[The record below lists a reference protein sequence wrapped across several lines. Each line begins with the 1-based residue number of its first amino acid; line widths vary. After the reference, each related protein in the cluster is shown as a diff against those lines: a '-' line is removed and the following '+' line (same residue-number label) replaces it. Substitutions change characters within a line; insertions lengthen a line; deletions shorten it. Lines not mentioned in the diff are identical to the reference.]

1 MRCEEHCICLDLR
14 AHDLSKSSLGPS
26 ARIVKMDANTIQE
39 LNEVRK
45 AMGLKPLPVPNAAP
59 AASKEASKDDT
70 EEVASTIETREAA
83 AGENY
88 RKVLEAEKAKRDREA
103 KIAAIK
109 KERDRAQRLATLKGQ
124 GLGDLDD
131 EDDGDA
137 KSWLKSMKKKQKK
150 IAESRRQQEEAD
162 AAAAAARKAAEYSSK
177 DLAGVKVGHDMS
189 ALLDGDDQILTLKD
203 SAVLGEG
210 DEGDELENLSLREQE
225 KLDEKLNLK
234 KKKPVYDPNDVDDT
248 GEHSILAQY
257 DEEING
263 KKKKAF
269 NLDGKGTISDLADI
283 LEAPAQRKKMLQ
295 NLDVDIMQDAPV
307 SDYLHPSE
315 IKVKKPKKKKS
326 KSTRQR
332 DDEDA
337 LFPGDQIPAA
347 DEAMDID
354 PAPTARKRKTI
365 DDTFVDDEDLQAS
378 LSIQRRQALKR
389 QKRVRP
395 EDLAKQLRAEAAQDA
410 QNDEQEA
417 DRGGLVLDE
426 TSEFLSAINKPAEDD
441 DSRPRKKSKSRE
453 PVTAMDDEDSDEE
466 MGNAPQIKEES
477 AERDV
482 SAAPEELATTGVD
495 EEKYVAQGL
504 GATLSLL
511 KERKIIDVDNSGAE
525 KNEHFR
531 RRELFLAEQA
541 RLIAQVDEDAKLQRE
556 RDRKS
561 GHLDRMNARDREEYA
576 RRQNA
581 EREFKLSNIRAQLLK
596 KHQFNV
602 ELKYVDD
609 QGRHLNQKEAFK
621 ELSHQFHGKTSGKG
635 KTDKKLSKIEQEKS
649 RIAKSIFDASSEA
662 GISSATA
669 QQTKKQKAA
678 GVRLA

>member
-1 MRCEEHCICLDLR
+1 
-14 AHDLSKSSLGPS
+14 
-26 ARIVKMDANTIQE
+26 MDANTIEE
-39 LNEVRK
+39 LNKVRQ
-45 AMGLKPLPVPNAAP
+45 AMGMKPLPVPNAAP
-59 AASKEASKDDT
+59 APPKQTSKEDA
-70 EEVASTIETREAA
+70 EEAASTIETREAA
-83 AGENY
+83 AGDNY

-103 KIAAIK
+103 RVAAIK
-109 KERDRAQRLATLKGQ
+109 KERDRAQRFAALKGQ
-124 GLGDLDD
+124 GLGDLGD
-131 EDDGDA
+131 EDEGDA
-137 KSWLKSMKKKQKK
+137 KSWLKGMKKKQKK
-150 IAESRRQQEEAD
+150 IADSRRQEEEAD
-162 AAAAAARKAAEYSSK
+162 AAAAAARKAAGYSSK

-189 ALLDGDDQILTLKD
+189 TILDGEDQILTLKD
-203 SAVLGEG
+203 SAVLGED

-234 KKKPVYDPNDVDDT
+234 KKRPVYDPNDIDDT
-248 GEHSILAQY
+248 GERGILSQY
-257 DEEING
+257 DEEIDG
-263 KKKKAF
+263 KKKKTF
-269 NLDGKGTISDLADI
+269 SLDGKGTISDLADI
-283 LEAPAQRKKMLQ
+283 LEGPAQRKKTLQ
-295 NLDVDIMQDAPV
+295 NLDIDIMQDAPV
-307 SDYLHPSE
+307 SDYLDPSE
-315 IKVKKPKKKKS
+315 IKVKKPKKKKKA

-332 DDEDA
+332 DEEDA
-337 LFPGDQIPAA
+337 LFPGDQVPAV
-347 DEAMDID
+347 DEAMEID
-354 PAPTARKRKTI
+354 SAPITRKRKII

-378 LSIQRRQALKR
+378 LSIQRRQALKK

-410 QNDEQEA
+410 EKDDQDAES
-417 DRGGLVLDE
+417 GGLVLDE
-426 TSEFLSAINKPAEDD
+426 TSEFLSAINKPEADEDE
-441 DSRPRKKSKSRE
+441 RPRKKSKSRE
-453 PVTAMDDEDSDEE
+453 PVTAMRDEGSDEE
-466 MGNAPQIKEES
+466 MENAPQIKKES

-482 SAAPEELATTGVD
+482 SAEPEELATTGVD

-511 KERKIIDVDNSGAE
+511 KERKIIEEDDAGAE

-541 RLIAQVDEDAKLQRE
+541 RLVAQIDEDAKRQRE
-556 RDRKS
+556 RDRAS

-581 EREFKLSNIRAQLLK
+581 EREFKLSSIRANLLK
-596 KHQFNV
+596 KHKFNV
-602 ELKYVDD
+602 ELKYVDE

-649 RIAKSIFDASSEA
+649 RIAKSIFDASGEA

-669 QQTKKQKAA
+669 QQTKKRKEA

>member
-1 MRCEEHCICLDLR
+1 
-14 AHDLSKSSLGPS
+14 
-26 ARIVKMDANTIQE
+26 MDANTIQE

-45 AMGLKPLPVPNAAP
+45 TMGLKPLPVPNAAP
-59 AASKEASKDDT
+59 AQPKQSSTDDT

-83 AGENY
+83 AGDNY

-109 KERDRAQRLATLKGQ
+109 KERDRAQRLATLKGK

-137 KSWLKSMKKKQKK
+137 KSWLKGMKKKQKK
-150 IAESRRQQEEAD
+150 ISESRKRQEEAD
-162 AAAAAARKAAEYSSK
+162 AAAEAARKAADYSSK

-189 ALLDGDDQILTLKD
+189 TLLDGDDQILTLKD
-203 SAVLGEG
+203 SAVLGEDG
-210 DEGDELENLSLREQE
+210 EGDELENLSLREQE
-225 KLDEKLNLK
+225 KLNERLNLK
-234 KKKPVYDPNDVDDT
+234 KKRPVYDPNDIDDT
-248 GEHSILAQY
+248 GDHSILAQY

-263 KKKKAF
+263 KKKKTF
-269 NLDGKGTISDLADI
+269 NLDGKGTISDLAGI
-283 LEAPAQRKKMLQ
+283 LEAPAQRKRMLQ

-307 SDYLHPSE
+307 SDYLDPSE
-315 IKVKKPKKKKS
+315 IKVKKPKKKKKA

-337 LFPGDQIPAA
+337 LFPGDQAPAA
-347 DEAMDID
+347 EEAMDID
-354 PAPTARKRKTI
+354 SAPITKKRKII

-378 LSIQRRQALKR
+378 LSIQRRQALKK

-395 EDLAKQLRAEAAQDA
+395 EDLAKQLRAEAAQDD
-410 QNDEQEA
+410 QNDDQGAEN
-417 DRGGLVLDE
+417 GGLVLDE
-426 TSEFLSAINKPAEDD
+426 TSEFLSAINKPEADEDA
-441 DSRPRKKSKSRE
+441 RPRKKSKSRE
-453 PVTAMDDEDSDEE
+453 PVTAMDDEASDEE
-466 MGNAPQIKEES
+466 MENAPQIKDES
-477 AERDV
+477 VERDV

-511 KERKIIDVDNSGAE
+511 KERKIIDEDNTGAE

-541 RLIAQVDEDAKLQRE
+541 RLVAQIDEDAKRQRE
-556 RDRKS
+556 RDRAS

-581 EREFKLSNIRAQLLK
+581 EREFKLSNIRANLLK
-596 KHQFNV
+596 KHKFNV
-602 ELKYVDD
+602 ELKYVDE

-635 KTDKKLSKIEQEKS
+635 KTDKKLSKIEQEKG
-649 RIAKSIFDASSEA
+649 RIAKSIFDASGEA

-669 QQTKKQKAA
+669 QQTKKRKEA

>member
-1 MRCEEHCICLDLR
+1 
-14 AHDLSKSSLGPS
+14 
-26 ARIVKMDANTIQE
+26 MDANTIEE
-39 LNEVRK
+39 LNKVRQ

-59 AASKEASKDDT
+59 APPKQPSKDDT
-70 EEVASTIETREAA
+70 EEAASTIETREAA
-83 AGENY
+83 AGDNY
-88 RKVLEAEKAKRDREA
+88 RKVLETEKAKRDREA
-103 KIAAIK
+103 RVAAIK
-109 KERDRAQRLATLKGQ
+109 KERDRAQRFATLKGQ

-131 EDDGDA
+131 EDEGDA
-137 KSWLKSMKKKQKK
+137 KSWLKSMKKNQKK

-162 AAAAAARKAAEYSSK
+162 AEAAAARKAADYSSK

-189 ALLDGDDQILTLKD
+189 TILDGDDQILTLKD
-203 SAVLGEG
+203 SGVLGKD

-225 KLDEKLNLK
+225 KLNEKLNLK
-234 KKKPVYDPNDVDDT
+234 KKRPVYDPNDIDET
-248 GEHSILAQY
+248 GERGILSQY

-263 KKKKAF
+263 KKTKTF
-269 NLDGKGTISDLADI
+269 SLDGKGTISDLADI
-283 LEAPAQRKKMLQ
+283 LEAPAQRKKALQ
-295 NLDVDIMQDAPV
+295 NLDIDMMQDAPV
-307 SDYLHPSE
+307 SDYLDPSE
-315 IKVKKPKKKKS
+315 IKIKKPKKKKKA
-326 KSTRQR
+326 KSTRKR
-332 DDEDA
+332 DEEDA
-337 LFPGDQIPAA
+337 LFPGDAVPVV
-347 DEAMDID
+347 DEAMEVDS
-354 PAPTARKRKTI
+354 APNTRKRKII

-378 LSIQRRQALKR
+378 LSIQRRQALKK

-395 EDLAKQLRAEAAQDA
+395 EDLAKQLRAEAAEDA
-410 QNDEQEA
+410 ERGDQEVEN
-417 DRGGLVLDE
+417 GGLVLDE
-426 TSEFLSAINKPAEDD
+426 TSEFLSAINKPGVDEDE
-441 DSRPRKKSKSRE
+441 RPRKKSKSRE
-453 PVTAMDDEDSDEE
+453 PVTAMDDEDSDEDME
-466 MGNAPQIKEES
+466 NAPQIKDES
-477 AERDV
+477 VERDA

-511 KERKIIDVDNSGAE
+511 KERKIIEENDTGAE

-541 RLIAQVDEDAKLQRE
+541 RLVAQIDEDAKRQRE
-556 RDRKS
+556 RDRAS
-561 GHLDRMNARDREEYA
+561 GHLDRMNVRDREEYA

-581 EREFKLSNIRAQLLK
+581 EREFKLSSIRANLLK
-596 KHQFNV
+596 KHKFNV
-602 ELKYVDD
+602 ELKYVDE

-649 RIAKSIFDASSEA
+649 RIAKSIFDASGEA

>member
-1 MRCEEHCICLDLR
+1 
-14 AHDLSKSSLGPS
+14 
-26 ARIVKMDANTIQE
+26 MDANTIQE

-59 AASKEASKDDT
+59 TAPKESSKDDT
-70 EEVASTIETREAA
+70 GEVASTIETREAA

-150 IAESRRQQEEAD
+150 IAESRRQQDEAD
-162 AAAAAARKAAEYSSK
+162 AAAAAARKAADYSSK

-203 SAVLGEG
+203 SAVLGED
-210 DEGDELENLSLREQE
+210 DEGDELENLNLREQE

-234 KKKPVYDPNDVDDT
+234 KKRPVYDPNDIDDT
-248 GEHSILAQY
+248 AEHSILAQY

-263 KKKKAF
+263 KKKKTF

-283 LEAPAQRKKMLQ
+283 LEAPVQRKKMLQ
-295 NLDVDIMQDAPV
+295 SLDVDIMQDSPV
-307 SDYLHPSE
+307 SDYLDPSE
-315 IKVKKPKKKKS
+315 IKVKKPKKKKKS

-337 LFPGDQIPAA
+337 LFPGGQVPAA

-354 PAPTARKRKTI
+354 SAPTTRKRKTI
-365 DDTFVDDEDLQAS
+365 DDAFVDDEDLQAS
-378 LSIQRRQALKR
+378 LSIQRRQALKK

-410 QNDEQEA
+410 QNDDQEA
-417 DRGGLVLDE
+417 ESGGLVLDE
-426 TSEFLSAINKPAEDD
+426 TSEFLSAINKPEADE

-453 PVTAMDDEDSDEE
+453 PVTAMDNDASDEE
-466 MGNAPQIKEES
+466 MENAPHTRGES
-477 AERDV
+477 AERDGL
-482 SAAPEELATTGVD
+482 AAPEELATTGVD

-511 KERKIIDVDNSGAE
+511 KERKIIDEDNSGAE

-541 RLIAQVDEDAKLQRE
+541 RLIAQVDEDAKRQRE
-556 RDRKS
+556 RDRAS

-581 EREFKLSNIRAQLLK
+581 DREFKLSNIRAQLLK
-596 KHQFNV
+596 KHKFNV

-669 QQTKKQKAA
+669 QQTKKRKEA

>member
-1 MRCEEHCICLDLR
+1 
-14 AHDLSKSSLGPS
+14 
-26 ARIVKMDANTIQE
+26 MDANTIEE

-59 AASKEASKDDT
+59 APPKQSNKDGT

-109 KERDRAQRLATLKGQ
+109 KERDRAQRLATLTGK
-124 GLGDLDD
+124 GLGDIDD

-150 IAESRRQQEEAD
+150 IAESRRQEEEAD
-162 AAAAAARKAAEYSSK
+162 AAAAAARKAAGYTSK

-189 ALLDGDDQILTLKD
+189 TLLDGDDQILTLKD
-203 SAVLGEG
+203 SAVLAD
-210 DEGDELENLSLREQE
+210 DEDGDELENLSLREQE
-225 KLDEKLNLK
+225 KLDERLNLK
-234 KKKPVYDPNDVDDT
+234 KKRPVYDPNDIDET
-248 GEHSILAQY
+248 GERSILSQY

-269 NLDGKGTISDLADI
+269 SLDGKGTISDLADI
-283 LEAPAQRKKMLQ
+283 LEAPAQRKKTLQ
-295 NLDVDIMQDAPV
+295 NLDIDIMQDAPV
-307 SDYLHPSE
+307 SDYLDPSE
-315 IKVKKPKKKKS
+315 IKIKKPKKKKK

-332 DDEDA
+332 DEEDA
-337 LFPGDQIPAA
+337 LFPGDQVPAA
-347 DEAMDID
+347 DESMEID
-354 PAPTARKRKTI
+354 SAPIIKKRKI
-365 DDTFVDDEDLQAS
+365 VDDTFVDDEDLQAS
-378 LSIQRRQALKR
+378 LSIQRRQALKK

-395 EDLAKQLRAEAAQDA
+395 EDLAKQLKAEAAQDA
-410 QNDEQEA
+410 ENDDQEA
-417 DRGGLVLDE
+417 ETGGLVLDE
-426 TSEFLSAINKPAEDD
+426 TSEFLSAINKPDTDEDE
-441 DSRPRKKSKSRE
+441 RPRKKSKSRE
-453 PVTAMDDEDSDEE
+453 PVTAMGDKDSDEE
-466 MGNAPQIKEES
+466 MENAPQIKDES
-477 AERDV
+477 IERDV
-482 SAAPEELATTGVD
+482 SAVPEELATTGVD

-511 KERKIIDVDNSGAE
+511 RERKIIEENDSGAE

-541 RLIAQVDEDAKLQRE
+541 RLVAQIDEDAKRQRE
-556 RDRKS
+556 RDRAS

-581 EREFKLSNIRAQLLK
+581 EREFKLSNIRANLLK
-596 KHQFNV
+596 KHKFNV
-602 ELKYVDD
+602 ELKYVDE

-649 RIAKSIFDASSEA
+649 RIAKSIFDASGEA

-669 QQTKKQKAA
+669 QQTKKRKEA

>member
-1 MRCEEHCICLDLR
+1 
-14 AHDLSKSSLGPS
+14 
-26 ARIVKMDANTIQE
+26 MDANTIQE

-59 AASKEASKDDT
+59 AAPKESSKDDT

-83 AGENY
+83 AGDNY

-103 KIAAIK
+103 RIAAIK

-150 IAESRRQQEEAD
+150 IAESRRLQEEAD
-162 AAAAAARKAAEYSSK
+162 AAAEAARRTADYSSK

-203 SAVLGEG
+203 SAVLGDD
-210 DEGDELENLSLREQE
+210 DEGDELENLGLREQE
-225 KLDEKLNLK
+225 KLNEKLNLK
-234 KKKPVYDPNDVDDT
+234 KKKPVYDPNEIDDT

-263 KKKKAF
+263 KKKKTF

-295 NLDVDIMQDAPV
+295 NLDVDIMQDTPV
-307 SDYLHPSE
+307 SDYLDPSE
-315 IKVKKPKKKKS
+315 IKVKKPKKKKKS

-337 LFPGDQIPAA
+337 LFPGDQEPPAA
-347 DEAMDID
+347 EAMDID
-354 PAPTARKRKTI
+354 PAPSARKRKTI

-378 LSIQRRQALKR
+378 LSIQRRQALKK

-395 EDLAKQLRAEAAQDA
+395 EDLAKQLRAEAAQGA
-410 QNDEQEA
+410 QDDDQEA
-417 DRGGLVLDE
+417 DQGGLILDE
-426 TSEFLSAINKPAEDD
+426 TSEFLSAINKPAEDEV
-441 DSRPRKKSKSRE
+441 SRPRKKSKSRE

-466 MGNAPQIKEES
+466 MGNAPQFKEES

-511 KERKIIDVDNSGAE
+511 KERKIIDEDNSGAE

-649 RIAKSIFDASSEA
+649 RIAKSIFDASGEA

>member
-1 MRCEEHCICLDLR
+1 
-14 AHDLSKSSLGPS
+14 
-26 ARIVKMDANTIQE
+26 MDANTIQE

-45 AMGLKPLPVPNAAP
+45 TMGLKPLPVPNAAP
-59 AASKEASKDDT
+59 AAPKDSSKDDT

-131 EDDGDA
+131 EEDGDA

-162 AAAAAARKAAEYSSK
+162 AAAEAARKAAGYSSK

-189 ALLDGDDQILTLKD
+189 SLLDGDDQILTLKD
-203 SAVLGEG
+203 SAVLGED

-225 KLDEKLNLK
+225 KLNEKLNLK
-234 KKKPVYDPNDVDDT
+234 KKRPVYDPNDIDDT
-248 GEHSILAQY
+248 GDHSILAQY

-283 LEAPAQRKKMLQ
+283 LEAPAQRKRMLQ

-307 SDYLHPSE
+307 SDYLDPSE
-315 IKVKKPKKKKS
+315 IKVKKPKKKKKA

-332 DDEDA
+332 GDEDA
-337 LFPGDQIPAA
+337 LFPGDQVPVA

-354 PAPTARKRKTI
+354 SAPTTTKKRKII

-378 LSIQRRQALKR
+378 LSIQRRQALKK

-410 QNDEQEA
+410 ENEEQEA
-417 DRGGLVLDE
+417 ENGGLVLDE
-426 TSEFLSAINKPAEDD
+426 TSEFLSAINKPEADE

-453 PVTAMDDEDSDEE
+453 PVTAMDDEASDEE
-466 MGNAPQIKEES
+466 MENAPQFKDES
-477 AERDV
+477 TERDV

-511 KERKIIDVDNSGAE
+511 KERKIIDEDNTGAE

-541 RLIAQVDEDAKLQRE
+541 RLIAQIDEDAKRQRE
-556 RDRKS
+556 RDRAS

-581 EREFKLSNIRAQLLK
+581 EREFKLSNIRANLLK
-596 KHQFNV
+596 KHKFNV

-649 RIAKSIFDASSEA
+649 RIAKSIFDASGEA

-669 QQTKKQKAA
+669 QQTKKRREA

>member
-1 MRCEEHCICLDLR
+1 
-14 AHDLSKSSLGPS
+14 
-26 ARIVKMDANTIQE
+26 MDANTIQE

-59 AASKEASKDDT
+59 AAPKAPSKDDT
-70 EEVASTIETREAA
+70 EVASTIETREAA

-88 RKVLEAEKAKRDREA
+88 RKVLAAEKAKRDREA

-109 KERDRAQRLATLKGQ
+109 KERDRAQRLATLEGK

-137 KSWLKSMKKKQKK
+137 KSWLKGMKKKQKK

-189 ALLDGDDQILTLKD
+189 TLLDGDDQILTLKD
-203 SAVLGEG
+203 SAVLGE
-210 DEGDELENLSLREQE
+210 DEEGDELENLSLREQE

-234 KKKPVYDPNDVDDT
+234 KKKPVYDPNDIDDT
-248 GEHSILAQY
+248 GGHSILAQY

-269 NLDGKGTISDLADI
+269 NLDGMGTFSDLADI
-283 LEAPAQRKKMLQ
+283 LEAPAQRKRMLQ

-307 SDYLHPSE
+307 SDYLDPSE
-315 IKVKKPKKKKS
+315 IKVKKPKKKKKS

-337 LFPGDQIPAA
+337 LFPGDQVPAA

-354 PAPTARKRKTI
+354 SAPTTRKRKI
-365 DDTFVDDEDLQAS
+365 VDDTFVDDEDLQAS
-378 LSIQRRQALKR
+378 LSIQRRQALKK

-410 QNDEQEA
+410 QDDGQEA
-417 DRGGLVLDE
+417 DSGGLVLDE
-426 TSEFLSAINKPAEDD
+426 TSEFLSAINKPAEEEE
-441 DSRPRKKSKSRE
+441 SRPRKKSKSRE
-453 PVTAMDDEDSDEE
+453 PVTAMDKEDSDEE
-466 MGNAPQIKEES
+466 MGNAPQVIEEL

-482 SAAPEELATTGVD
+482 SAAPEDFATTGVD

-511 KERKIIDVDNSGAE
+511 KERKIIEEDDSGAE

-541 RLIAQVDEDAKLQRE
+541 RLVAQVDDDAKRQRE
-556 RDRKS
+556 RDRAS

-581 EREFKLSNIRAQLLK
+581 EREFKLSSIRAQLLK
-596 KHQFNV
+596 KHKFNV

-649 RIAKSIFDASSEA
+649 RIAKSIFDASGEA
-662 GISSATA
+662 GMSSATA

>member
-1 MRCEEHCICLDLR
+1 
-14 AHDLSKSSLGPS
+14 
-26 ARIVKMDANTIQE
+26 MDANTIQE

-59 AASKEASKDDT
+59 AAPKESPQDDT

-83 AGENY
+83 AGANY
-88 RKVLEAEKAKRDREA
+88 RKVLDAEKAKRDREA

-124 GLGDLDD
+124 GLGDIDD

-150 IAESRRQQEEAD
+150 IAESRRQQDEAD
-162 AAAAAARKAAEYSSK
+162 AAAAAARKAADYSSK

-203 SAVLGEG
+203 SAVLGED
-210 DEGDELENLSLREQE
+210 DEGDELENLNLREQE
-225 KLDEKLNLK
+225 KLDERLNLK
-234 KKKPVYDPNDVDDT
+234 KKRPVYDPNDVDDT
-248 GEHSILAQY
+248 AEHSILAQY

-263 KKKKAF
+263 KKKKTF

-283 LEAPAQRKKMLQ
+283 LEAPVQRKKMLQ

-307 SDYLHPSE
+307 SDYLDPSE
-315 IKVKKPKKKKS
+315 IKVKKPKKKKKS

-337 LFPGDQIPAA
+337 LFPGDQVPAA

-354 PAPTARKRKTI
+354 SAPTTRKRKTI
-365 DDTFVDDEDLQAS
+365 DDAFVDDEDLQAS
-378 LSIQRRQALKR
+378 LSIQRRQALKK

-410 QNDEQEA
+410 QNDDQEA
-417 DRGGLVLDE
+417 ESGGLVLDE
-426 TSEFLSAINKPAEDD
+426 TSEFLSAINKPEADE

-453 PVTAMDDEDSDEE
+453 PVTAMDNDASDEE
-466 MGNAPQIKEES
+466 MENAPHIRGES
-477 AERDV
+477 IERDG

-511 KERKIIDVDNSGAE
+511 KERKIIDEDNSGAE

-541 RLIAQVDEDAKLQRE
+541 RLIAQVDEDAKRQRE
-556 RDRKS
+556 RDRAS

-581 EREFKLSNIRAQLLK
+581 DREFKLSNIRAQLLK
-596 KHQFNV
+596 KHKFNV

-669 QQTKKQKAA
+669 QQTKKRKEA

>member
-1 MRCEEHCICLDLR
+1 
-14 AHDLSKSSLGPS
+14 
-26 ARIVKMDANTIQE
+26 MDANTIQE

-45 AMGLKPLPVPNAAP
+45 AMGLKPLPVPNAGPAP
-59 AASKEASKDDT
+59 PKKPSTDDT

-83 AGENY
+83 AGDNY

-109 KERDRAQRLATLKGQ
+109 KERDRAQRLATLKGK

-137 KSWLKSMKKKQKK
+137 KSWLKGMKKKQKK
-150 IAESRRQQEEAD
+150 IAESRRQEEEAD
-162 AAAAAARKAAEYSSK
+162 AAAAAARKAAGYSSK

-189 ALLDGDDQILTLKD
+189 TLLDGDDQILTLKD
-203 SAVLGEG
+203 SAVLGE
-210 DEGDELENLSLREQE
+210 DDDGDELENLSLREQE
-225 KLDEKLNLK
+225 KLNEKLDLK
-234 KKKPVYDPNDVDDT
+234 KKRPVYDPNDIDET
-248 GEHSILAQY
+248 GERSILSQY

-263 KKKKAF
+263 KKKKTF

-283 LEAPAQRKKMLQ
+283 LEAPAQRKRMLQ

-307 SDYLHPSE
+307 SDYLDPSE
-315 IKVKKPKKKKS
+315 IKVKKPKKKKKA

-332 DDEDA
+332 DDDDA
-337 LFPGDQIPAA
+337 LFPGDQAPAA

-354 PAPTARKRKTI
+354 SAPIARKRKTV

-378 LSIQRRQALKR
+378 LSIQRRQALKK

-410 QNDEQEA
+410 GSEEQEA
-417 DRGGLVLDE
+417 ESGGLVLDE
-426 TSEFLSAINKPAEDD
+426 TSEFLSAINKPEADE

-453 PVTAMDDEDSDEE
+453 PVTAMGDEVSDEE
-466 MGNAPQIKEES
+466 MENAPQIKEES

-511 KERKIIDVDNSGAE
+511 KERKILDENDTGAE

-541 RLIAQVDEDAKLQRE
+541 RLVAQIDEDAKRQRE
-556 RDRKS
+556 RDRAS

-581 EREFKLSNIRAQLLK
+581 EREFKLSSIRANLLK
-596 KHQFNV
+596 KHKFNV
-602 ELKYVDD
+602 ELKYVDE

-649 RIAKSIFDASSEA
+649 RIAKSIFDASGEA

-669 QQTKKQKAA
+669 QQTKKRKEA

>member
-1 MRCEEHCICLDLR
+1 
-14 AHDLSKSSLGPS
+14 
-26 ARIVKMDANTIQE
+26 MDANTIQE

-45 AMGLKPLPVPNAAP
+45 TMGLKPLPVPNAAP
-59 AASKEASKDDT
+59 AAPKEPSKDDT

-83 AGENY
+83 AGDNY

-103 KIAAIK
+103 KTAAIK
-109 KERDRAQRLATLKGQ
+109 KERDRAQRLATLKGH

-131 EDDGDA
+131 EEDGDA

-150 IAESRRQQEEAD
+150 IAESRKQQEESD
-162 AAAAAARKAAEYSSK
+162 AAAEAARKAAGYSSK

-189 ALLDGDDQILTLKD
+189 SLLDGDDQILTLKD
-203 SAVLGEG
+203 SAVLGED

-225 KLDEKLNLK
+225 KLNEKLNLK
-234 KKKPVYDPNDVDDT
+234 KKRPVYDPNDVDDT

-263 KKKKAF
+263 KKKKTF

-283 LEAPAQRKKMLQ
+283 LEAPAQRKRMLQ

-307 SDYLHPSE
+307 SDYLDPSE
-315 IKVKKPKKKKS
+315 IKVKKPKKKKKA
-326 KSTRQR
+326 KSTRKR

-337 LFPGDQIPAA
+337 LFPGDEVPAT
-347 DEAMDID
+347 DEAMDVD
-354 PAPTARKRKTI
+354 SAPATKKRKII

-378 LSIQRRQALKR
+378 LSIQRRQALKK

-395 EDLAKQLRAEAAQDA
+395 EDLAKQMRAEAAQDA
-410 QNDEQEA
+410 ENDDQEA
-417 DRGGLVLDE
+417 ESGGLVLDE
-426 TSEFLSAINKPAEDD
+426 TSEFLSAINKPEADE

-453 PVTAMDDEDSDEE
+453 PVTAMDDDASDEE
-466 MGNAPQIKEES
+466 MENAPQFKNES

-511 KERKIIDVDNSGAE
+511 KERKIIDEDNTGAE

-541 RLIAQVDEDAKLQRE
+541 RLIAQIDEDAKRQRE
-556 RDRKS
+556 RDRAS

-581 EREFKLSNIRAQLLK
+581 EREFKLSNIRASLLK
-596 KHQFNV
+596 KHKFNV
-602 ELKYVDD
+602 ELKYVDE

-649 RIAKSIFDASSEA
+649 RIAKSIFDASGEA

-669 QQTKKQKAA
+669 QQTKKRKEA